1 MKTKNLLMLFALA
14 GMIIFASCKKDDAPS
29 PLTKDEAVATLTDI
43 NASYSTEYDAFQNS
57 ATMDAVNA
65 VDDLGLPFSSGPG
78 FSPIQRSTFQKQVK
92 DLYKV
97 KSPLGDGPYWTFPF
111 SENTGTWEYV
121 SGSWTKTSTSPST
134 QIVVIFSY
142 GSGTNNGKLTYYN
155 YDENTVT
162 VESQSVTYMSS
173 LSAKIE
179 IDNVKI
185 YSWAYTAS
193 ISGSTTSASF
203 KMKFVY
209 ELGSYVLTQS
219 LGLSAKASQTSS
231 TVNYSML
238 EELKKDGD
246 ILRSASYSVSMTEA
260 TQSTVS
266 IEAKFRVKNI
276 IIKFNIDIIEN
287 VTNTSGD
294 PADYMSVTVWTADG
308 AKVADVIWV
317 YETDTWVP
325 YFKFTN
331 GDTVAVDEYINS
343 NLKEDLDYFINDL
356 PYMGGK

>member
-14 GMIIFASCKKDDAPS
+14 GMLFFASCSKDDTPS
-29 PLTKDEAVATLTDI
+29 PLSKDEAEVALNDV
-43 NASYSTEYDAFQNS
+43 NSSYSSEYDAFQNS

-65 VDDLGLPFSSGPG
+65 VDNLGLPFSSGPG
-78 FSPIQRSTFQKQVK
+78 FAPIQRATFQKQVK

-97 KSPLGDGPYWTFPF
+97 KSPLGEGPYWTFPF

-121 SGSWTKTSTSPST
+121 SGYWTKTSTTPSN

-142 GSGTNNGKLTYYN
+142 GTGTNNGKLTYYN

-162 VESQSVTYMSS
+162 IEGQSLTYMSS

-185 YSWAYTAS
+185 YAWAYTAS
-193 ISGSTTSASF
+193 ISGSATSASF

-209 ELGSYVLTQS
+209 ELGSYMMTQS
-219 LGLSAKASQTSS
+219 LGLSAKVSQTSS

-246 ILRSASYSVSMTEA
+246 VLRSASYSVSMIEA

-266 IEAKFRVKNI
+266 IEAKFRAKNI
-276 IIKFNIDIIEN
+276 IIKFNIDIIEG

-294 PADYMSVTVWTADG
+294 PAEYMSVTVWTADG

-325 YFKFTN
+325 YFKFTT
-331 GDTVAVDEYINS
+331 GETVAVDEYINS
-343 NLKEDLDYFINDL
+343 ALKEDLDYFISDL
-356 PYMGGK
+356 PYMKK